1 MAAES
6 VIVDN
11 DETLVMSVV
20 AGRAWGNGLWN
31 IESINDT
38 ESNKYSYENEE
49 PLEEREEDIESH
61 DNDL

>member
-11 DETLVMSVV
+11 DETIVTSVV
-20 AGRAWGNGLWN
+20 AGRARGIGLWN

-49 PLEEREEDIESH
+49 PLEESEEDIEPH
-61 DNDL
+61 DSDL